1 MNSDAQNLHATAI
14 VIGTQGFL
22 FVGLSGTGKTS
33 AALTCL
39 AQAQSRGLFAAF
51 VGDDQVMISTR
62 AGRVI
67 AETIGAIAGRAEVR
81 GAEIVNVP
89 AISAAVMDF
98 AVRPVDVAASD
109 RLPVENEQF
118 DIAGTGPL
126 PLLRL
131 PDPST
136 ETLDQ
141 LLRIAAARA

>member
-1 MNSDAQNLHATAI
+1 MSGAPWNLHTTGI

-22 FVGLSGTGKTS
+22 FVGPSGSGKTS
-33 AALTCL
+33 SALACL

-51 VGDDQVMISTR
+51 VGDDQVMVSIR
-62 AGRVI
+62 AGQVV
-67 AETIGAIAGRAEVR
+67 AEAIVSIAGRAEVR
-81 GAEIVNVP
+81 GAEIVDVP

-98 AVRPVDVAASD
+98 AVQSVDVATSD
-109 RLPVENEQF
+109 RLPPEDEQF
-118 DIAGTGPL
+118 YLDGIGAL

-131 PDPST
+131 PNPSS